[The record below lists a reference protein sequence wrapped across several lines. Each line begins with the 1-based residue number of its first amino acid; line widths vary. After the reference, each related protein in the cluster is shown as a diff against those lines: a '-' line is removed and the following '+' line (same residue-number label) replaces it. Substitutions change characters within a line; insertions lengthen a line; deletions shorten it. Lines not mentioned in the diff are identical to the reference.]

1 MKAILKRELSS
12 YFNSAIAYVV
22 MAMFFGFSGWFF
34 VGTCFMGN
42 TSSLAPTFSNIFVI
56 IVFITPIISMKTF
69 SEEKRQRTDQALLT
83 SPSSLFDIV
92 MGKFLGAFILYA
104 ICCMIFFVYGFV
116 IMMFTTADWAVIIC
130 TVIGLL
136 LLGGALIA
144 IDVFISALTESQL
157 IAAIIGMAV
166 GLITYMMSSISSMIN
181 IDWVTSVLNSI
192 SFTAYYSNFTY
203 GMLDLTG
210 VVFFLSVIALFVF
223 FTIRVFEKKRWS

>member
-22 MAMFFGFSGWFF
+22 MAMFFAFSGWFF
-34 VGTCFMGN
+34 VGTCFVSN
-42 TSSLAPTFSNIFVI
+42 SSSLSPTFSNIFVI

-104 ICCMIFFVYGFV
+104 LCCMIFFVYGLV
-116 IMMFTTADWAVIIC
+116 ITIFTPADWAVIIC
-130 TVIGLL
+130 TNIGLM

-144 IDVFISALTESQL
+144 IDVFISA
-157 IAAIIGMAV
+157 AIVGMAV
-166 GLITYMMSSISSMIN
+166 GLLTYMLSSISSMIN

-203 GMLDLTG
+203 GMLDLSG
-210 VVFFLSVIALFVF
+210 IVFFLSVIALFIF

>member
-166 GLITYMMSSISSMIN
+166 GLIAYMMSSISSMIN

>member
-34 VGTCFMGN
+34 IGTCFMAN
-42 TSSLAPTFSNIFVI
+42 SSSLSPTFSNIFVI
-56 IVFITPIISMKTF
+56 IVFITPIISMKSF

-83 SPSSLFDIV
+83 SPSSLFEIV
-92 MGKFLGAFILYA
+92 MGKFLGAFLLYV
-104 ICCMIFFVYGFV
+104 ICCMMFFVYGLV
-116 IMMFTTADWAVIIC
+116 IMFFAPANWAVIIC
-130 TVIGLL
+130 TNIGLM

-166 GLITYMMSSISSMIN
+166 GLITYMTGSISSMIG
-181 IDWVTSVLNSI
+181 IDWVTNVLNSI
-192 SFTAYYSNFTY
+192 SFTSYYANFTY

-210 VVFFLSVIALFVF
+210 VVFFLSVIALFIF

>member
-22 MAMFFGFSGWFF
+22 MAMFFAFSGWFF
-34 VGTCFMGN
+34 VGTCFVSN
-42 TSSLAPTFSNIFVI
+42 SSSLSPTFSNIFVI
-56 IVFITPIISMKTF
+56 IVFITPIISMKTL

-104 ICCMIFFVYGFV
+104 LCCMIFFVYGLV
-116 IMMFTTADWAVIIC
+116 ITIFTPADWAVIIC
-130 TVIGLL
+130 TNIGLM

-157 IAAIIGMAV
+157 IAAIVGLAV
-166 GLITYMMSSISSMIN
+166 GLLTYMLSSISSMIN

-203 GMLDLTG
+203 GMLDLSG
-210 VVFFLSVIALFVF
+210 IVFFLSVIALFIF

>member
-22 MAMFFGFSGWFF
+22 MAMFFAFSGWFF
-34 VGTCFMGN
+34 VGTCFVSN
-42 TSSLAPTFSNIFVI
+42 SSSLSPTFSNIFVI

-104 ICCMIFFVYGFV
+104 LCCMIFFVYGLV
-116 IMMFTTADWAVIIC
+116 ITIFTPADWAVIIC
-130 TVIGLL
+130 TNIGLM

-157 IAAIIGMAV
+157 IAAIVGMAV
-166 GLITYMMSSISSMIN
+166 GLLTYMLSSISSMIN

-203 GMLDLTG
+203 GMLDLSG
-210 VVFFLSVIALFVF
+210 IVFFLSVIALFIF

>member
-22 MAMFFGFSGWFF
+22 MAMFFAFSGWFF
-34 VGTCFMGN
+34 VGTCFVSN
-42 TSSLAPTFSNIFVI
+42 SSSLSPTFSNIFVI

-104 ICCMIFFVYGFV
+104 LCCMIFFVYGLV
-116 IMMFTTADWAVIIC
+116 ITIFTPADWAVIIC
-130 TVIGLL
+130 TNIGLM

-157 IAAIIGMAV
+157 IAAIVGLAV
-166 GLITYMMSSISSMIN
+166 GLLTYMLSSISSMIN

-203 GMLDLTG
+203 GMLDLSG
-210 VVFFLSVIALFVF
+210 IVFFLSVIALFIF